1 MNTFDISVNNQ
12 QLALIDAHVQA
23 HDLASRD
30 ALAARAI
37 AEATP
42 AGPHPVYHRPG
53 REVPSQSERRVL
65 EEHTIE
71 PGTGKAVVVRAGS
84 LLRVEQIEGG
94 QCADFNVYALDNW
107 HENMHLG
114 RTRSLHGKSPRDGD
128 LVWSR
133 APWERPMLAILRDT
147 GQTDTLVPYCS
158 ALLYWRLFG
167 QRQHTNCQQIQIE
180 AQREFGIPPYAV
192 HESLNL
198 FMYVDQDETGEPVIQ
213 PNYAGSDDYIEFYA
227 LMDVLAVVN
236 VCGDDMGV
244 TSNFELRD
252 LHVEVLKG
260 TEADREA
267 AEASV
272 VRDHPYG
279 LLPHPYTIEPAPLS
293 ADPDYVPA
301 FPHAPV
307 VKQSITIALSDED
320 TAELRRLAKP
330 HLYGDDLSRSL
341 RDLILTW
348 VTTVSRVEQ

>member
-1 MNTFDISVNNQ
+1 MTCQ
-12 QLALIDAHVQA
+12 
-23 HDLASRD
+23 
-30 ALAARAI
+30 
-37 AEATP
+37 
-42 AGPHPVYHRPG
+42 
-53 REVPSQSERRVL
+53 VL
-65 EEHTIE
+65 DSI
-71 PGTGKAVVVRAGS
+71 
-84 LLRVEQIEGG
+84 
-94 QCADFNVYALDNW
+94 
-107 HENMHLG
+107 
-114 RTRSLHGKSPRDGD
+114 
-128 LVWSR
+128 WS
-133 APWERPMLAILRDT
+133 
-147 GQTDTLVPYCS
+147 G
-158 ALLYWRLFG
+158 
-167 QRQHTNCQQIQIE
+167 
-180 AQREFGIPPYAV
+180 
-192 HESLNL
+192 
-198 FMYVDQDETGEPVIQ
+198 
-213 PNYAGSDDYIEFYA
+213 
-227 LMDVLAVVN
+227 
-236 VCGDDMGV
+236 
-244 TSNFELRD
+244 LRD